1 MATPSELLAQTEA
14 AITACLTA
22 QSYTVAGRMKSMA
35 QLATLRDFR
44 KELLTEIDAAS
55 ESGGSMCS
63 LGSFMEA
70 RLR

>member
-1 MATPSELLAQTEA
+1 MATASELLTQTEA

-44 KELLTEIDAAS
+44 RELLDEIAAGS

-63 LGSFMEA
+63 LGSYSEA
-70 RLR
+70 RL